1 MKKIVVFFAFTG
13 LLTSCSLDVPP
24 EITREYASLPEVIDF
39 NYHVQPILSDR
50 CYQCHGPDEK
60 TRKADL
66 RLDVEAIAFSKLE
79 SGKRAFSPGKLY
91 KSESAYRIIHQ
102 DPEILMPPPE
112 SNLSLTNR
120 EKAIIFKW
128 IEQGAQ
134 WKKHW
139 AFLPPKKQN
148 PKSTNDTELSNPIDL
163 FIKEKLD
170 REGLDFSP
178 KAPKSVLARRAYL
191 DLTGL
196 PPSTEELDAF
206 LDDNSEKAFE
216 NLVDRL
222 LQTDA
227 HAERLALDWMDLSRY
242 ADSHGLHADGART
255 MWPWRDWVL
264 KAFKQNMPYDQFV
277 TWQLAGDLLPNA
289 TQEQKLATA
298 FNRNSPMT
306 AEGGVID
313 EEWRLH
319 YVFDRTETLSTAFL
333 GLTMACA
340 KCHDHKFDPIS
351 QKDYYQLT
359 AFFNNIR
366 ELGMTGDDGDYGPL
380 LPLTDPLTQK
390 KLDQLNQKMSAI
402 KKDLEITQKQLQDIY
417 QYSKQL
423 AQNTAKTP
431 PTFHAP
437 FEKIAD
443 IPKNRH
449 SVDGQ
454 KEFYGGADQKPKIVQ
469 GIKGNAFEFSQDY
482 DHLHITNKLIPNLE
496 WTDPFSISMWINTNK
511 RKKESSQTLIANSG
525 GKNEL
530 WRGWEYYLDDQNRI
544 NLRLI
549 NVSPSNLIHVRSVD
563 SIPIHQWQSLTLTVD
578 GSGKADGVKMYRNG
592 KTIEKVSVIDNLY
605 KSMLPTRRD
614 REKGFVNSE
623 RNLVVGRSYEGS
635 TGDYG
640 LFSGQLDE
648 LQFFEGVLTPFEVQ
662 SIHEETLGKETPK
675 NWPLLQQHLI
685 DKDPKIV
692 QLKNQLQENR
702 KEYLET
708 YTPVQEIMVMREMKT
723 PRPTYLYNRGN
734 YNEPLYTVEAK
745 VPEILPAMNQKLPK
759 NRLGLSQWLFDP
771 KNPLTAR
778 VTVNRYWQMI
788 FGQGLVATPND
799 FGVQGQLP
807 SHPELLDWLAASFSE
822 DWDLRALIKKMVLS
836 KTYQQQ
842 SKSDEI
848 RDQKDPNNLLLARA
862 NATRLPAEII
872 RDNALKISGLLNP
885 KTGGES
891 ARPYQPKGL
900 WKEKNN
906 FSTFLLEFEESEGED
921 LYRRGLY
928 TFIRRT
934 SPPPNMLTFD
944 ATSREV
950 CTVKRDITSTPLQA
964 LVLMNDPQFF
974 EASRVFAERMI
985 NSRDQL
991 EEQIGFGFRLATAR
1005 HPQKEELDILVD
1017 LYKNLYQ
1024 FFRQNQN
1031 KAYQLLSVG
1040 KKPRDTNIYSV
1051 KTAAMTMVANTILN
1065 HNETYTKR

>member
-79 SGKRAFSPGKLY
+79 SGKRAFSPGNLY

-148 PKSTNDTELSNPIDL
+148 PKSTNNTELSNPIDL

-454 KEFYGGADQKPKIVQ
+454 EEFYGGADQKPKIVQ

-623 RNLVVGRSYEGS
+623 RNLVGWRSYEA
-635 TGDYG
+635 
-640 LFSGQLDE
+640 E
-648 LQFFEGVLTPFEVQ
+648 LE
-662 SIHEETLGKETPK
+662 
-675 NWPLLQQHLI
+675 
-685 DKDPKIV
+685 
-692 QLKNQLQENR
+692 
-702 KEYLET
+702 
-708 YTPVQEIMVMREMKT
+708 
-723 PRPTYLYNRGN
+723 
-734 YNEPLYTVEAK
+734 
-745 VPEILPAMNQKLPK
+745 
-759 NRLGLSQWLFDP
+759 
-771 KNPLTAR
+771 
-778 VTVNRYWQMI
+778 
-788 FGQGLVATPND
+788 
-799 FGVQGQLP
+799 
-807 SHPELLDWLAASFSE
+807 
-822 DWDLRALIKKMVLS
+822 
-836 KTYQQQ
+836 
-842 SKSDEI
+842 
-848 RDQKDPNNLLLARA
+848 
-862 NATRLPAEII
+862 
-872 RDNALKISGLLNP
+872 
-885 KTGGES
+885 
-891 ARPYQPKGL
+891 
-900 WKEKNN
+900 
-906 FSTFLLEFEESEGED
+906 
-921 LYRRGLY
+921 
-928 TFIRRT
+928 
-934 SPPPNMLTFD
+934 
-944 ATSREV
+944 
-950 CTVKRDITSTPLQA
+950 
-964 LVLMNDPQFF
+964 
-974 EASRVFAERMI
+974 
-985 NSRDQL
+985 
-991 EEQIGFGFRLATAR
+991 
-1005 HPQKEELDILVD
+1005 
-1017 LYKNLYQ
+1017 
-1024 FFRQNQN
+1024 
-1031 KAYQLLSVG
+1031 
-1040 KKPRDTNIYSV
+1040 
-1051 KTAAMTMVANTILN
+1051 
-1065 HNETYTKR
+1065 